1 MRKETIFWLASAAF
15 LPGIAHAQTATAV
28 EEGLETSNDII
39 VTAQR
44 FEQRLQDVP
53 ISITAVTDEEIQARN
68 AKLLDDLQYSVPGL
82 SIFGYGVGAS
92 YTQLRGVSNISGP
105 ATVGIYYDETPFTL
119 SQVGIDSTPRLL
131 DMERVEVLRGP
142 QATLYGEGSM
152 GGTIRY
158 IPAAPQLDRVTG
170 FVNGQWSTTDN
181 GANGYL
187 LEGAVNVPLIT
198 DTVGVRLA
206 VSHGR
211 DAGWVDS
218 LATGEENINSADLWT
233 VRGILRVKPDE
244 RLDVSLLGLYQK
256 SDVDNQNF
264 GRDKE
269 TAAVL
274 ETPLRDKT
282 IFLQGK
288 ASYDLDF
295 ATLTGI
301 VGYID
306 RENFNRFDVTSQY
319 LPFLPITPGLIETIA
334 IDTDSDFKVYN
345 GELRLASQG
354 SDRLIWAVGATAR
367 HLRMDTMQASVEAP
381 GTLPFVFLSAG
392 GTAENKSY
400 AVYGEVGYR
409 LVPGLRA
416 TIGARYY
423 SEHKTQ
429 RFENTQFGL
438 SAVDIGDAKF
448 DSFNPRF
455 NISYEISRDAMIYAN
470 VAKGFR
476 SGGFNLT
483 SAAPGTPP
491 TYDPDKIWTYEG
503 GGKLALAGS
512 RLFLDASVYRSV
524 WSDVQSV
531 TTPPGSA
538 LIYIDNSGRVAGWGV
553 DLSATAQLVPGLT
566 LSGTF
571 GWNNLEYTTSTADK
585 FEGDPVDG
593 AARLS
598 YSASLDYRPQLTPDI
613 EGIFRIDYQHA
624 GRGQITVRTYVP
636 PLLNERPK
644 RDLVN
649 VRAGIAFDEIELS
662 VFANNLFNED
672 APILIGPYG
681 IVAENIEQRPRTI
694 GISASSRF

>member
-1 MRKETIFWLASAAF
+1 MKKRTIFFLASAA
-15 LPGIAHAQTATAV
+15 LVPGVAHAQTTTAA
-28 EEGLETSNDII
+28 EEERDTPDAII

-53 ISITAVTDEEIQARN
+53 ISITAVTNEEIQARN
-68 AKLLDDLQYSVPGL
+68 AKQLDDLQYSVPGL
-82 SIFGYGVGAS
+82 SVFGYGVGAS

-181 GANGYL
+181 GANGYV
-187 LEGAVNVPLIT
+187 LEGAINVPLVT
-198 DTVGVRLA
+198 DMIGVRLA
-206 VSHGR
+206 ASHGR
-211 DAGWVDS
+211 EGGWIDS
-218 LATGEENINSADLWT
+218 LATGDRDINSADLWT
-233 VRGILRVKPDE
+233 VRGILRVKPGE
-244 RLDVSLLGLYQK
+244 RFDMSLLGLYQK
-256 SDVDNQNF
+256 SDLDNQNF
-264 GRDKE
+264 GRDQK

-274 ETPLRDKT
+274 EAPLRDKT
-282 IFLQGK
+282 TFVQGK

-301 VGYID
+301 AGYID
-306 RENFNRFDVTSQY
+306 RDNSNRFDVTAQY
-319 LPFLPITPGLIETIA
+319 LPLLPIPPGLIDTIA
-334 IDTDSDFKVYN
+334 IDTVSNFKVYN
-345 GELRLASQG
+345 GEVRLASQG
-354 SDRLIWAVGATAR
+354 SDRLNWAVGATAR
-367 HLRMDTMQASVEAP
+367 HLKMGLLQASVEAP
-381 GTLPFVFLSAG
+381 GTLPFVFLRSD

-400 AVYGEVGYR
+400 AIYGEVGYR
-409 LVPGLRA
+409 FVPGLTA
-416 TIGARYY
+416 TVGARYY
-423 SEHKTQ
+423 TEHKTQ
-429 RFENTQFGL
+429 VFDNTQFGVN
-438 SAVDIGDAKF
+438 AVDIGDAKF

-455 NISYEISRDAMIYAN
+455 NISYEISRDAMVYAN

-476 SGGFNLT
+476 SGGFNQT
-483 SAAPGTPP
+483 SAGPGTPP
-491 TYDPDKIWTYEG
+491 TYDPDEIWTYEA

-512 RLFLDASVYRSV
+512 KLILDASVYRSV

-538 LIYIDNSGRVAGWGV
+538 IVYIDNSGRVAGWGV
-553 DLSATAQLVPGLT
+553 DLSATAKPVPDLT

-585 FEGDPVDG
+585 SEGDPVDG

-598 YSASLDYRPQLTPDI
+598 YSASLDYRPQLTPHID
-613 EGIFRIDYQHA
+613 GILRVDYQHA
-624 GRGQITVRTYVP
+624 GRGQITVRTYTP
-636 PLLNERPK
+636 PLINERPK

-649 VRAGIAFDEIELS
+649 LRAGIAFDEIELS

-694 GISASSRF
+694 GISASTRF